1 KLIKKNDEIEGK
13 IKIEVGMKLKE
24 FGTVSSRATFEWEIK
39 TMYTVDEIYKAIAE
53 IVKDGATIAVE
64 ELQD

>member
-1 KLIKKNDEIEGK
+1 M